1 MSIQQ
6 ARIFSKAHLKHLLV
20 TLGLRCLPYGRRCG
34 VTLVTAAL
42 RKGGPANA

>member
-20 TLGLRCLPYGRRCG
+20 TLGLRCLANGRRRG
-34 VTLVTAAL
+34 VALVTAPVRRGGL
-42 RKGGPANA
+42 RHV